1 MKKILISVGALL
13 TMSFTGNKIYQ
24 SYKLAEAV
32 NMIQDVKEWMAE
44 DVFNGIIDKK
54 VAEDYLY
61 NFNEIEKYII
71 EYSEENRIITNKYR
85 EYLTDSMEIEFT
97 PDYIPEWIEKEC
109 YLSEKIEKYT
119 N

>member
-1 MKKILISVGALL
+1 MKKLIISVGVLL

-44 DVFNGIIDKK
+44 DVFNGIIDEE
-54 VAEDYLY
+54 VAKDYLH
-61 NFNEIEKYII
+61 NFNEIEKHII
-71 EYSEENRIITNKYR
+71 EYSEENRIVTNKYR
-85 EYLTDSMEIEFT
+85 DYLTDSMEIEFT
-97 PDYIPEWIEKEC
+97 PEYIMQKER
-109 YLSEKIEKYT
+109 YLNEKIEKYT